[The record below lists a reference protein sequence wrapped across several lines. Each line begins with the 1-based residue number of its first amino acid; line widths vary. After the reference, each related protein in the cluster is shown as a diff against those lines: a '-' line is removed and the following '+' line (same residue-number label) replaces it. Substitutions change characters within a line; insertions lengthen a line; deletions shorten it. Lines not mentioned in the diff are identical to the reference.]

1 MRVARALLRRSAMRN
16 HIVLPTLLIATL
28 FAGAASAQTEF
39 VSKRMNGFPGK
50 DELSG
55 QVGFQASLG
64 GGTPGGFKMFFDY
77 SHRLSDLVWLNFKFN
92 PTFGAGESRTI
103 CYDQFGN
110 AYDCGTGFDG
120 NGYAIDILAGV
131 KLKWM
136 TRFHLV
142 PYASANA
149 GVVPVFARPAGDNG
163 AAVVINTG
171 GGLKYFVTP
180 RIGLGG
186 EITFTLGPG
195 FYSGHTEFYRAF
207 NMGVGAEFIL

>member
-1 MRVARALLRRSAMRN
+1 MRN

-28 FAGAASAQTEF
+28 FAGAASAQTTY
-39 VSKRMNGFPGK
+39 VQRSYSSFPGK

-55 QVGFQASLG
+55 QLGFQASLG

-77 SHRLSDLVWLNFKFN
+77 SHRMSNLVWLNFKLN
-92 PTFGAGESRTI
+92 PTFGAGETRTV
-103 CYDQFGN
+103 CHDQFGN
-110 AYDCGTGFDG
+110 PYDCGTGFDG

-136 TRFHLV
+136 TRVHV
-142 PYASANA
+142 MPYANINA
-149 GVVPVFARPAGDNG
+149 GVVPIFARPGNDNG
-163 AAVVINTG
+163 AAVVFNTG
-171 GGLKYFVTP
+171 GGVKYFITP

-186 EITFTLGPG
+186 ELSFTLGPG

-207 NMGVGAEFIL
+207 NMGIGAEFIL